1 MNEKKYC
8 YRYVDG
14 NDSSGRPII
23 MLRERVIIRETA
35 KTFWHCYDY
44 PHMTLEQMQAFFQR
58 KSGKTNIKR
67 CLKGADRSS
76 YHLTKE
82 EALRAFVYRKRYQ
95 LERMALTMETAK
107 LCLDGLQAGG
117 YITEGWRPETVKAPV
132 DSVYVAAEE
141 LGPVAASFSWGEW

>member
-1 MNEKKYC
+1 MTEKKYC

-14 NDSSGRPII
+14 NASDGRPIV

-44 PHMTLEQMQAFFQR
+44 PHMTTEQLKQMESR
-58 KSGKTNIKR
+58 SKNGIKR
-67 CLKGADRSS
+67 CLKGSARSS

-107 LCLDGLQAGG
+107 LCLDGLQEGG
-117 YITEGWRPETVKAPV
+117 YITQGWRPETVRPPEG
-132 DSVYVAAEE
+132 SVYVAAEE

>member
-1 MNEKKYC
+1 
-8 YRYVDG
+8 
-14 NDSSGRPII
+14 
-23 MLRERVIIRETA
+23 MLRERVIIRETD

-44 PHMTLEQMQAFFQR
+44 PHMTLEQMQAFLQR
-58 KSGKTNIKR
+58 QSGKSSIKR
-67 CLKGADRSS
+67 CLKGAGRSS

-107 LCLDGLQAGG
+107 LCLDGLQSGG
-117 YITEGWRPETVKAPV
+117 YITEGWRPETVKPPV
-132 DSVYVAAEE
+132 GSVYVAAEE

>member
-14 NDSSGRPII
+14 NSSGGLPIV

-44 PHMTLEQMQAFFQR
+44 PHMNMEQLKRLESGR
-58 KSGKTNIKR
+58 KNGVKR

-107 LCLDGLQAGG
+107 MCLDGLQEGG
-117 YITEGWRPETVKAPV
+117 YISEGWRPETVKPPEGRSYTA
-132 DSVYVAAEE
+132 SEE
-141 LGPVAASFSWGEW
+141 LGPVAASFNWGEW

>member
-1 MNEKKYC
+1 MTEKKYC

-14 NDSSGRPII
+14 NASDGRPIV

-44 PHMTLEQMQAFFQR
+44 PHMTTEQLKQMESR
-58 KSGKTNIKR
+58 SKNGIKR
-67 CLKGADRSS
+67 CLKGSARSG

-82 EALRAFVYRKRYQ
+82 EALHSFVYRKMFQ
-95 LERMALTMETAK
+95 LERMGLTMETVSM
-107 LCLDGLQAGG
+107 CLEGLRKGG
-117 YITEGWRPETVKAPV
+117 HISEGWRPEAVTPPEGRTF
-132 DSVYVAAEE
+132 VASEE

>member
-1 MNEKKYC
+1 MKDKKYC

-23 MLRERVIIRETA
+23 MLRERVVIRETD

-44 PHMTLEQMQAFFQR
+44 PHMTTVQLAQLESRA
-58 KSGKTNIKR
+58 KNGIKR
-67 CLKGADRSS
+67 CLKGAERSS

-117 YITEGWRPETVKAPV
+117 YITEGWRPETVKPPV
-132 DSVYVAAEE
+132 GSVYVAAEE

>member
-1 MNEKKYC
+1 MTEKKYC

-14 NDSSGRPII
+14 NASDGRPIV

-44 PHMTLEQMQAFFQR
+44 PHMTTEQLKQMESR
-58 KSGKTNIKR
+58 SKNGIKR
-67 CLKGADRSS
+67 CLKGSARSS

-82 EALRAFVYRKRYQ
+82 EALRSFVYRKMFQ
-95 LERMALTMETAK
+95 LERMGLTMETVSM
-107 LCLDGLQAGG
+107 CLDGLRKDGH
-117 YITEGWRPETVKAPV
+117 ISEGWLPEAVTPPEGRTF
-132 DSVYVAAEE
+132 VASEE

>member
-1 MNEKKYC
+1 MSEKKYC

-14 NDSSGRPII
+14 NSSGGLPIV

-35 KTFWHCYDY
+35 KTFWHCCDY
-44 PHMTLEQMQAFFQR
+44 PRMTTEQIIKLESR
-58 KSGKTNIKR
+58 GKSGVKR
-67 CLKGADRSS
+67 CLKGAERSS

-107 LCLDGLQAGG
+107 MCLDGLQEGG
-117 YITEGWRPETVKAPV
+117 YITEGWRPETVKPPV
-132 DSVYVAAEE
+132 GRVYVAAEE

>member
-8 YRYVDG
+8 YRYVEG
-14 NDSSGRPII
+14 NNSGGLPIVI
-23 MLRERVIIRETA
+23 LRERVIIRETA

-44 PHMTLEQMQAFFQR
+44 PHMTLKQMQAFFQR

-82 EALRAFVYRKRYQ
+82 EALRSFVYRKMFQ
-95 LERMALTMETAK
+95 LERMGLTMETVSM
-107 LCLDGLQAGG
+107 CLDGLRKDGH
-117 YITEGWRPETVKAPV
+117 ISDGWRPETVNPPE
-132 DSVYVAAEE
+132 DRTFVASEE